1 MTKREKVT
9 EEINELH
16 KRFWN
21 NGFTSLTKQE
31 YEAEVKRLRF
41 RWLTYYD
48 I

>member
-1 MTKREKVT
+1 MKRDEVLGELK
-9 EEINELH
+9 ELH
-16 KRFWN
+16 KRFWSS
-21 NGFTSLTKQE
+21 GFTLLTSQE